1 MKNESEMNWNGFF
14 SQRSALM
21 KSSALRELMKV
32 NSRPDVISFA
42 GGLPAAEL
50 FPVAQI
56 KSALTAVLA
65 AWGGQALQYSSTE
78 GLPELRDWLARRFS
92 NNQLRVTREN
102 VLITTGAQQALDLI
116 GRILLDEGDRVIV
129 ENPTYLALLSAWRP
143 TGVEFL
149 PIGCDAD
156 GLQVEQCKPLMKRKP
171 KAIYCVPNF
180 QNPQGAT
187 LTLSRR
193 KKLVALARRH
203 SMAIIEDNPYGELR
217 YSGLALPNLLE
228 LDAANGAASELNS
241 RVIYAGTFSKVLMPG
256 LRVGWV
262 IASRA
267 VIEKLTVAKQAADL
281 HTSTLSQHL
290 ALELLTRGFLEEFV
304 PVLCRHY
311 GRRRDAMLA
320 ALDKYFPK
328 SATWTEPE
336 GGIFLWATL
345 PAHMNTSQLLQAAL
359 QQRVAFVPG
368 EEFHL
373 NGQGKNTM
381 RLNFTNA
388 PPARIE
394 EGIRKLGRLFDRKA

>member
-1 MKNESEMNWNGFF
+1 MNTELTMDWNGCFA
-14 SQRSALM
+14 QRTALM

-32 NSRPDVISFA
+32 TARPEVISFA

-56 KSALTAVLA
+56 KSALGAVLA
-65 AWGGQALQYSSTE
+65 AYGGQALQYSETP

-92 NNQLRVTREN
+92 NERLSVAPEN
-102 VLITTGAQQALDLI
+102 VLITTGAQQALDLV
-116 GRILLDEGDRVIV
+116 GRILLQEGDSVIV

-143 TGVEFL
+143 TGVRFL
-149 PIGCDAD
+149 PGACDAD
-156 GLQVEQCKPLMKRKP
+156 GLQVEPCKPLMKHKP

-180 QNPQGAT
+180 QNPQGST

-193 KKLVALARRH
+193 KRLVALARQH
-203 SMAIIEDNPYGELR
+203 AMAIIEDNPYGELR
-217 YSGLALPNLLE
+217 YSGSALPSLLE
-228 LDAANGAASELNS
+228 LDACNGAGSEFES

-262 IASRA
+262 IAARA
-267 VIEKLTVAKQAADL
+267 VIEKLTLAKQAADL

-290 ALELLTRGFLEEFV
+290 ALELVRRGFLEEFV
-304 PVLCRHY
+304 PVLRQHY
-311 GRRRDAMLA
+311 GQRRDAMLE

-328 SATWTEPE
+328 SATWTKPE
-336 GGIFLWATL
+336 GGIFVWATL
-345 PAHMNTSQLLQAAL
+345 PKRIDTGQLLPAAL
-359 QQRVAFVPG
+359 GQRVAFVPG
-368 EEFHL
+368 EEFHID
-373 NGQGKNTM
+373 GDGKNTM

-394 EGIRKLGRLFDRKA
+394 EGIKKLGRLI